1 MGGAGNAH
9 AFHHRVAPQPFN
21 LDLNSSAKGCRG
33 VSFLP
38 PLHTCC
44 TLARCQQP
52 WRLPPMDTSSVT
64 PVGTGT
70 KTRAEDR
77 GPSSGAARHT
87 CFTFTH
93 FLSHLTQV
101 RGVMENTAGSN
112 DVRML
117 LQLISDLSGAP
128 H

>member
-1 MGGAGNAH
+1 MVGCASN
-9 AFHHRVAPQPFN
+9 HREAPQPFN

-38 PLHTCC
+38 PLHMCC
-44 TLARCQQP
+44 TLACWQPP

-64 PVGTGT
+64 PIGTGT
-70 KTRAEDR
+70 RTRAEDP

-101 RGVMENTAGSN
+101 QGVMENTAGS
-112 DVRML
+112 DDMCTL

-128 H
+128 R